1 MGYALFFARKLS
13 LTARV
18 NGLNAQLMSISQQQ
32 MDLTNKISAKQ
43 NAANLRTA
51 VANNNAASIYTKALK
66 SGGDTQAAE
75 ANYNEAVSSN
85 DLQNAIDNV
94 EINNLNQQQT
104 ALDTQR
110 KTLETQLN
118 AAQQE
123 LSQVEK
129 AEESA
134 IKNSTAKYV
143 G

>member
-118 AAQQE
+118 AAQNE

-129 AEESA
+129 AEDSA

>member
-51 VANNNAASIYTKALK
+51 VANKNAASIYTNALK

-75 ANYNEAVSSN
+75 ATYNEAISSN

-104 ALDTQR
+104 VLDTQR

-118 AAQQE
+118 AAQNE
-123 LSQVEK
+123 LSNVEK

>member
-51 VANNNAASIYTKALK
+51 VANKNAASIYTSALK

-75 ANYNEAVSSN
+75 ATYNEAMSSN

-118 AAQQE
+118 AAQNE
-123 LSQVEK
+123 LINVEK

>member
-118 AAQQE
+118 AAQNE

>member
-51 VANNNAASIYTKALK
+51 VANKNAASIYTSALK

-75 ANYNEAVSSN
+75 ATYNEAISSN

-104 ALDTQR
+104 VLDTQR

-118 AAQQE
+118 AAQNE
-123 LSQVEK
+123 LSNVEK

-134 IKNSTAKYV
+134 IKNSTAQYV

>member
-66 SGGDTQAAE
+66 NGGDTQAAE

-118 AAQQE
+118 AAQNE

>member
-51 VANNNAASIYTKALK
+51 VANNNAASIYTKDLK
-66 SGGDTQAAE
+66 SGGDTKAAE

-118 AAQQE
+118 AAQNE

>member
-66 SGGDTQAAE
+66 SGGDTQTAE

-85 DLQNAIDNV
+85 DLQNAMDNV

-118 AAQQE
+118 AAQNE

>member
-18 NGLNAQLMSISQQQ
+18 NGLNAQLMSVSQQQ
-32 MDLTNKISAKQ
+32 MDLTNQISAKQ
-43 NAANLRTA
+43 NAVNLRTA
-51 VANNNAASIYTKALK
+51 VANKNAASIYAKALQ
-66 SGGDTQAAE
+66 SGGDSAAAE
-75 ANYNEAVSSN
+75 ANYNDAVSSN
-85 DLQNAIDNV
+85 DLQATIDNV
-94 EINNLNQQQT
+94 EINSLNQQQT

-118 AAQQE
+118 AAQNE
-123 LSQVEK
+123 LQQVEK

-134 IKNSTAKYV
+134 IKNATAKYV